1 VKARVFR
8 HTLPQSMGRIEDKFL
23 RQLDHGAAFG
33 RRPFPRQARAASML
47 ENGAQRAKICRLT
60 EAWNEMQR
68 LLAWLKGLRATAML
82 RLSGSR
88 AVLRLGKV
96 MREFLI
102 SVREPLAAVL
112 IVFASTTAFA
122 QPFYVPSGSMEPTLQ
137 IGDALIGSKFP
148 YGYSRYSIPW
158 MPGTASSSKRLFGK
172 LPERGDVVI
181 FRLTRDP
188 GTTFIKR
195 VIGLP
200 GDRLQ
205 MISGRL
211 WLNGHELPV
220 RSAGSGKAEMEG
232 GDLMTAARYIET
244 LPNGRQHPIFK
255 LHDWTTPGAFD
266 NTDVYVVPPGHLF
279 MMGDNRDDS
288 CDSRFPLSE
297 CGVGYVPIENLVAR
311 AEFVV
316 GSYDFLN
323 AHAIWTWLTQVR
335 LSRFFSGVR

>member
-1 VKARVFR
+1 MRKLFSWLRAARERTAARAR
-8 HTLPQSMGRIEDKFL
+8 HARSSTRFGKFL
-23 RQLDHGAAFG
+23 R
-33 RRPFPRQARAASML
+33 
-47 ENGAQRAKICRLT
+47 
-60 EAWNEMQR
+60 
-68 LLAWLKGLRATAML
+68 
-82 RLSGSR
+82 
-88 AVLRLGKV
+88 
-96 MREFLI
+96 EFF
-102 SVREPLAAVL
+102 SSAREPIAAVL

-158 MPGTASSSKRLFGK
+158 MPGTAASTNRLFGK

-200 GDRLQ
+200 GDRIQ

-211 WLNGHELPV
+211 WLNGHELQV
-220 RSAGSGKAEMEG
+220 RSAGTGKAEMEG
-232 GDLMTAARYIET
+232 GNIENAERFIET
-244 LPNGRQHPIFK
+244 LPNGREHPIFK
-255 LHDWTTPGAFD
+255 LHDWATPGAFD
-266 NTDVYVVPPGHLF
+266 NTDVYVVPPRHLF

-297 CGVGYVPIENLVAR
+297 CGVGYVPVGNLVAR
-311 AEFVV
+311 AEFIV

-323 AHAIWTWLTQVR
+323 AHAIWTCLTQIR
-335 LSRFFSGVR
+335 LSRFFAAIR